1 MKTSRFAPVALFLLL
16 VAPTLAPTLAAAEHP
31 KAEHPKAEHPKAE
44 HPAAATSTPAAVGD
58 KAPDFKLTDT
68 DGVEHSLAKYLAEGQ
83 VVVLEWFNPD
93 CPFIIKHHKTNR
105 TMDETYATLKHKGV
119 VWLAVNSGAA
129 GKQGAGLERN
139 KKAREEYRMTFP
151 VLLDETGAV
160 GRAYG
165 AKTTPHMFIVGKDGK
180 LAYSGAIDD
189 NASPTEYGTR
199 NYIISALRGV
209 LDGRAVPE
217 PVTKPYGCS
226 VKYAD

>member
-199 NYIISALRGV
+199 NHIISALRGV